1 MSHINTRRQGKPR
14 RTACAIVRKKGKTF
28 NKLKDM
34 TRHRKAWTIII
45 TSLHIHKEKKKKIF
59 FCKCYTYYS
68 LLYKTKFF
76 NRLLSLNVY
85 SLE

>member
-34 TRHRKAWTIII
+34 TRHRQFFFVNVILI
-45 TSLHIHKEKKKKIF
+45 THS
-59 FCKCYTYYS
+59 YTKLS
-68 LLYKTKFF
+68 FF